1 MDPVS
6 RRDLLKTV
14 VVQTL
19 AALAPGETPAS
30 DRLLASGW
38 ITGSMTGAEAL
49 VETLLQE
56 GTGCVFG
63 IPGAQNNELWD
74 TMKSKGLGYLLA
86 THEFSAAAMADGYAR
101 STGKPGVL
109 CTVPGPGLT
118 NSLTGIGEAL
128 LDSVPLVCIV
138 TDVARDD
145 KAHAFQVHELPHVA
159 LLQPLTKKVLSPKSV
174 ADIPV
179 VVRQAFLLAR
189 AGEPGP
195 VGVLIP
201 FPLFIARH
209 DFQSPPQEMVIE
221 GIDLAAF
228 QKVLAS
234 LSDHK
239 CRVGIYA
246 GLGCMDYGHA
256 LVEVAEILQA
266 PVATTVSGKGCIP
279 ENHPLAVGW
288 GYGPQGTRTAEDI
301 FKDVDLVLAIGVRF
315 SEVATAYYSIPEHRV
330 IQVDINPNNLG
341 RIVQPE
347 VCVHADAGCFLDH
360 LRAHADQIR
369 RPPAHR
375 LTQRISWYKQDEYQ
389 KNSKVHARCGVDP
402 MAFVLALRRCTSA
415 DALVFVDVTAT
426 EHWAAEAFQVV
437 QPRTYFNPMGN
448 QSMGWSI
455 PAALGAQRVHH
466 GRQTVTITGDGCF
479 LMSAME
485 ISTAAREGLP
495 VKFFILDDQQYHLM
509 KVLQKPAYLRTTAT
523 VLARLDYSAFA
534 QGMGVPY
541 HEIHPKDDLDAAI
554 RGAICQPGPV
564 LTRVVI
570 DYGNRPLRWVQ
581 AAKKQFTKQLTTE
594 QKIHF
599 LARMGGRAVH
609 LHASND

>member
-1 MDPVS
+1 MDPLS

-14 VVQTL
+14 AVQSL
-19 AALAPGETPAS
+19 AALPLSGTATAS
-30 DRLLASGW
+30 PPVAGW
-38 ITGSMTGAEAL
+38 VTGSMTGAEAL

-56 GTGCVFG
+56 GVCCVFG

-74 TMKSKGLGYLLA
+74 TMKAKGLGYLLV

-128 LDSVPLVCIV
+128 LDSIPLVCIV
-138 TDVARDD
+138 TDVARGA
-145 KAHAFQVHELPHVA
+145 KYHPFQVHELPHVA
-159 LLQPLTKKVLSPKSV
+159 LLQPLTKKVFEV
-174 ADIPV
+174 CTAADIPV
-179 VVRQAFLLAR
+179 ALRQAFLLAR

-195 VGVLIP
+195 VGVLVP
-201 FPLFIARH
+201 YPLLIANH
-209 DFQSPPQEMVIE
+209 AYQCPPQELVLD
-221 GIDLAAF
+221 GLDLGAF
-228 QKVLAS
+228 QKALGLLANP
-234 LSDHK
+234 K
-239 CRVGIYA
+239 CQVGIYA
-246 GLGCMDYGHA
+246 GLGCMDYSHA
-256 LVEVAEILQA
+256 LVEVAELLQA
-266 PVATTVSGKGCIP
+266 PVATTVSGKGVIP

-288 GYGPQGTRTAEDI
+288 GYGPQGTRTAEEI
-301 FKDVDLVLAIGVRF
+301 FKGVDLVLAIGARY
-315 SEVATAYYSIPEHRV
+315 SEVATAYYSIPEHKV
-330 IQVDINPNNLG
+330 IQVDANPDNLG
-341 RIVQPE
+341 RIVKPV
-347 VCVHADAGCFLDH
+347 VCVRADAGCFLDH

-375 LTQRISWYKQDEYQ
+375 LTQRITWYKQDEYQ
-389 KNSKVHARCGVDP
+389 KNAHVEAKHGVDP

-437 QPRTYFNPMGN
+437 CPRTYFNPMDN

-455 PAALGAQRVHH
+455 PAAIGAQRVHL

-485 ISTAAREGLP
+485 ISTAAREALP

-523 VLARLDYSAFA
+523 ILARLDYAALA
-534 QGMGVPY
+534 QGFGVAY
-541 HEIHPKDDLDAAI
+541 HEIQPKDDLEAAI
-554 RGAICQPGPV
+554 RGALCQPGPV
-564 LTRVVI
+564 LIRVVI
-570 DYGNRPLRWVQ
+570 DYGKRPLRWVQ
-581 AAKKQFTKQLTTE
+581 AAKRQFTRQLTTE
-594 QKIHF
+594 QKIYF
-599 LARMGGRAVH
+599 LARLGGRAAH
-609 LHASND
+609 LHAQND